1 MQNAIAGCIV
11 STRILMPPHD
21 KMSIKHDMGE
31 LFLKHMENKTIFVKQ
46 INRHKRAVLENI
58 VECLRLYWHISF
70 ICKEH
75 FKPRHRKTT
84 NYKSQNR

>member
-31 LFLKHMENKTIFVKQ
+31 LFLKHMENKNIFVKQ
-46 INRHKRAVLENI
+46 INRR
-58 VECLRLYWHISF
+58 
-70 ICKEH
+70 
-75 FKPRHRKTT
+75 
-84 NYKSQNR
+84 

>member
-11 STRILMPPHD
+11 STRILMLPHD

-46 INRHKRAVLENI
+46 INRHKRAVFLRDWSCQSIFSN
-58 VECLRLYWHISF
+58 ECVLF
-70 ICKEH
+70 
-75 FKPRHRKTT
+75 
-84 NYKSQNR
+84 

>member
-31 LFLKHMENKTIFVKQ
+31 LFLKHMENKTINGSDDDATTCAFS
-46 INRHKRAVLENI
+46 R
-58 VECLRLYWHISF
+58 EC
-70 ICKEH
+70 CEV
-75 FKPRHRKTT
+75 
-84 NYKSQNR
+84 N

>member
-11 STRILMPPHD
+11 LTRILMPPHD

-58 VECLRLYWHISF
+58 VECFCLYWHISF

-75 FKPRHRKTT
+75 FKP
-84 NYKSQNR
+84 SCVVF